1 MMLYKVITISSQ
13 KLRVR
18 AEPSINSDV
27 VGHLYKDNIY
37 ECEPVNDEWAR
48 TTSADTG
55 VIGYVSRDYLQ
66 PCKPVNDDITITFT
80 RDELKSIVDYINS
93 LLGE

>member
-1 MMLYKVITISSQ
+1 MLYKVITISSQ

-27 VGHLYKDNIY
+27 VGHLYKDNVY

-55 VIGYVSRDYLQ
+55 VIGYVSRAYLRLCEQ
-66 PCKPVNDDITITFT
+66 ISDDVTITFS
-80 RDELKSIVDYINS
+80 RAELKSMVDYINS

>member
-1 MMLYKVITISSQ
+1 MLYKVITISSQ

-48 TTSADTG
+48 VTSADTG
-55 VIGYVSRDYLQ
+55 VIGYASLDYLQ
-66 PCKPVNDDITITFT
+66 PCEPVNDDVTITFS
-80 RDELKSIVDYINS
+80 RAELKSMVDYINS

>member
-1 MMLYKVITISSQ
+1 MLYKVITISSQ

-18 AEPSINSDV
+18 AEPSINGDV

-48 TTSADTG
+48 ATSADTG

-66 PCKPVNDDITITFT
+66 LCNPVIDDITITFK
-80 RDELKSIVDYINS
+80 RGELKAMVEYINS
-93 LLGE
+93 LLGA

>member
-1 MMLYKVITISSQ
+1 MLYKVITSSSK

-27 VGHLYKDNIY
+27 VGHLYKYNIY
-37 ECEPVNDEWAR
+37 DCEPVSDEWAR

-55 VIGYVSRDYLQ
+55 VIGYVSREYLQ
-66 PCKPVNDDITITFT
+66 TCVPIADDVTITFS
-80 RDELKSIVDYINS
+80 RAELKSMVDYINS

>member
-1 MMLYKVITISSQ
+1 MLYKVTTVSSK

-27 VGHLYKDNIY
+27 VGHLYKDNVY

-48 TTSADTG
+48 ATSADTG

-66 PCKPVNDDITITFT
+66 MCTPITGDVTITFT
-80 RDELKSIVDYINS
+80 RSELKSMVDYINS

>member
-1 MMLYKVITISSQ
+1 MLYKVITISSK

-27 VGHLYKDNIY
+27 VGHLYKYNIY
-37 ECEPVNDEWAR
+37 NCEPVSDEWAR

-55 VIGYVSRDYLQ
+55 AIGNVSRECSR
-66 PCKPVNDDITITFT
+66 PCKPVENDISITFT
-80 RDELKSIVDYINS
+80 LTYLFSMIDYIYS
-93 LLGE
+93 LL

>member
-1 MMLYKVITISSQ
+1 MLYKVITISSQ

-27 VGHLYKDNIY
+27 VGHLYKNNIY

-48 TTSADTG
+48 VTSADTG
-55 VIGYVSRDYLQ
+55 VTGYVSRDYLQ
-66 PCKPVNDDITITFT
+66 TCEPVNDDITITFT
-80 RDELKSIVDYINS
+80 RDELKSMVDYINS
-93 LLGE
+93 LLGA

>member
-1 MMLYKVITISSQ
+1 MLYKVVTASSQ

-18 AEPSINSDV
+18 AAPSINSDV

-37 ECEPVNDEWAR
+37 DCEPVNDEWAR
-48 TTSADTG
+48 TASVDTG

-66 PCKPVNDDITITFT
+66 PCEPVNDDVTITFS
-80 RDELKSIVDYINS
+80 RAELKSMVDYINS

>member
-1 MMLYKVITISSQ
+1 MYKVITTSSK

-18 AEPSINSDV
+18 AKPSINSDV
-27 VGHLYKDNIY
+27 VGYLYKDNIY
-37 ECEPVNDEWAR
+37 ECEPVNDEWVRA
-48 TTSADTG
+48 TSADTG

-66 PCKPVNDDITITFT
+66 LCVPIKDDVTITFT
-80 RDELKSIVDYINS
+80 RAELKSMVDYINS

>member
-1 MMLYKVITISSQ
+1 MLYKVITISSQ

-18 AEPSINSDV
+18 AEPSINSNV
-27 VGHLYKDNIY
+27 VGHLYKNNVY

-66 PCKPVNDDITITFT
+66 LCTPIAGDVTITFS
-80 RDELKSIVDYINS
+80 RDELKAMVDYINR

>member
-1 MMLYKVITISSQ
+1 MLYKVITISSK

-27 VGHLYKDNIY
+27 VGNLYKDNVY
-37 ECEPVNDEWAR
+37 ECEPVSDEWAR
-48 TTSADTG
+48 ATSADTG

-66 PCKPVNDDITITFT
+66 PCNPVIDDISITFT
-80 RDELKSIVDYINS
+80 RTELKSMIDYINS

>member
-1 MMLYKVITISSQ
+1 MLYKVITASSK

-18 AEPSINSDV
+18 AEPSINSDI
-27 VGHLYKDNIY
+27 VGYLYKDNVY

-48 TTSADTG
+48 VKSEDAG

-66 PCKPVNDDITITFT
+66 LCEPVNDDVAITFS
-80 RDELKSIVDYINS
+80 RAELKSMIDYINS

>member
-1 MMLYKVITISSQ
+1 MLYKVITVISQ

-55 VIGYVSRDYLQ
+55 VIGYVSRAYLQ
-66 PCKPVNDDITITFT
+66 PCEQINDDVTITFT
-80 RDELKSIVDYINS
+80 RAELKSMVDYINS

>member
-1 MMLYKVITISSQ
+1 MLYKVITVSSQ

-18 AEPSINSDV
+18 AEPSINSNV

-48 TTSADTG
+48 ATSADTG
-55 VIGYVSRDYLQ
+55 VIGYVSREYLQ
-66 PCKPVNDDITITFT
+66 LCAPITDDVTITFS
-80 RDELKSIVDYINS
+80 REELKSIVDYINS

>member
-1 MMLYKVITISSQ
+1 MLYKVITISSQ

-18 AEPSINSDV
+18 AEPSINSNV
-27 VGHLYKDNIY
+27 VGHLYKNNVY

-55 VIGYVSRDYLQ
+55 VSGYVSRDYLQ
-66 PCKPVNDDITITFT
+66 LCDPVIDDITITFK
-80 RDELKSIVDYINS
+80 RDELKTMVDYINR
-93 LLGE
+93 LLGA

>member
-1 MMLYKVITISSQ
+1 MLYKVITVSSQ

-18 AEPSINSDV
+18 AEQSINSDV

-37 ECEPVNDEWAR
+37 DCEPVNDEWAR
-48 TTSADTG
+48 ATSADTG

-66 PCKPVNDDITITFT
+66 PCDPANNDVTITFT
-80 RDELKSIVDYINS
+80 RDELKSMADYINR

>member
-1 MMLYKVITISSQ
+1 MQYKVNTVSSQ

-18 AEPSINSDV
+18 SEPSINSDV
-27 VGHLYKDNIY
+27 VGHLYKDNVY
-37 ECEPVNDEWAR
+37 ECEPVNGEWAR
-48 TTSADTG
+48 ATSADTG

-66 PCKPVNDDITITFT
+66 PCESANNDVTITFT
-80 RDELKSIVDYINS
+80 RDELKSMADYINS

>member
-1 MMLYKVITISSQ
+1 MLYKVVTVSSQ

-48 TTSADTG
+48 ATSADTG
-55 VIGYVSRDYLQ
+55 VIGYVSREYLQ
-66 PCKPVNDDITITFT
+66 LCVPITDDVAITFSRT
-80 RDELKSIVDYINS
+80 ELKSMVDYINS

>member
-1 MMLYKVITISSQ
+1 MLYKVITISSQ

-27 VGHLYKDNIY
+27 VGDLYKDNIY

-55 VIGYVSRDYLQ
+55 VVGYVSRVYLQ
-66 PCKPVNDDITITFT
+66 PCTSIVDNVTITFS
-80 RDELKSIVDYINS
+80 RAELKSMVDYINS
-93 LLGE
+93 LLGA

>member
-1 MMLYKVITISSQ
+1 MLYKVITVSSQ

-27 VGHLYKDNIY
+27 VGHLYKDNAY

-48 TTSADTG
+48 ATSADTG
-55 VIGYVSRDYLQ
+55 VIGYVSRDYLRLCE
-66 PCKPVNDDITITFT
+66 PITDDVTITFT
-80 RDELKSIVDYINS
+80 RAELKSMVDYINS

>member
-1 MMLYKVITISSQ
+1 MQYKVNTVSSQ

-18 AEPSINSDV
+18 SEPSINSDV
-27 VGHLYKDNIY
+27 VGHLYKDNVY

-55 VIGYVSRDYLQ
+55 VIGYVSREYLQ
-66 PCKPVNDDITITFT
+66 TCVPIADDVTITFS
-80 RDELKSIVDYINS
+80 RAELKSMVDYINS

>member
-1 MMLYKVITISSQ
+1 MLYKVITISSQ

-27 VGHLYKDNIY
+27 VGHLYKDNTY
-37 ECEPVNDEWAR
+37 NCEPVNDEWAR
-48 TTSADTG
+48 AASADTG
-55 VIGYVSRDYLQ
+55 VMGYVSRAYLR
-66 PCKPVNDDITITFT
+66 PCEQINDDVTMTFT
-80 RDELKSIVDYINS
+80 RAELKSMVDYINS

>member
-1 MMLYKVITISSQ
+1 MLYKVITVSSQ

-27 VGHLYKDNIY
+27 VGYLYKDNIY
-37 ECEPVNDEWAR
+37 NCEPVSDEWAR

-55 VIGYVSRDYLQ
+55 VIGYVSRAYLH
-66 PCKPVNDDITITFT
+66 PCESANNDITITFT
-80 RDELKSIVDYINS
+80 RAELKSMVDYINK

>member
-1 MMLYKVITISSQ
+1 MLYKIITISSQ

-18 AEPSINSDV
+18 AEPSINSNV
-27 VGHLYKDNIY
+27 VGHLYKDNVY

-48 TTSADTG
+48 ATSADTG

-66 PCKPVNDDITITFT
+66 LCPPIADDVTITFS
-80 RDELKSIVDYINS
+80 RAELKSMVDYINS

>member
-1 MMLYKVITISSQ
+1 MLYKVITVSSK
-13 KLRVR
+13 KLRVH

-27 VGHLYKDNIY
+27 IGHLYKDNVY
-37 ECEPVNDEWAR
+37 ECEPANDEWAR
-48 TTSADTG
+48 AISADTG

-66 PCKPVNDDITITFT
+66 LCAPITDDVTITLT
-80 RDELKSIVDYINS
+80 RAELKSIVDYINS

>member
-1 MMLYKVITISSQ
+1 MLYKVITTSSK

-18 AEPSINSDV
+18 EEPSINSDV

-37 ECEPVNDEWAR
+37 ACEPVNDEWAR
-48 TTSADTG
+48 ATSADTG

-66 PCKPVNDDITITFT
+66 QCKSANNDVTITFT
-80 RDELKSIVDYINS
+80 HDELKSMVDYINS

>member
-37 ECEPVNDEWAR
+37 ECEPVNDEWVR

-55 VIGYVSRDYLQ
+55 VIGYASLDYLQ
-66 PCKPVNDDITITFT
+66 PCEPVNDDVTITFS
-80 RDELKSIVDYINS
+80 RAELKSMVDYINS

>member
-1 MMLYKVITISSQ
+1 MLYKVMTVSSQ

-27 VGHLYKDNIY
+27 VGYLYKDNVY

-48 TTSADTG
+48 AASADTG

-66 PCKPVNDDITITFT
+66 LCVPISDDVTITFT
-80 RDELKSIVDYINS
+80 RAELKSIIDYINS
-93 LLGE
+93 LLGA

>member
-1 MMLYKVITISSQ
+1 MLSKVITISSQ

-48 TTSADTG
+48 ATSADTG
-55 VIGYVSRDYLQ
+55 VIGYVSRAYLQ
-66 PCKPVNDDITITFT
+66 PCEPVNDDVTITFS
-80 RDELKSIVDYINS
+80 RAELKSMVDYINS

>member
-1 MMLYKVITISSQ
+1 MLYKVITVSSQ

-18 AEPSINSDV
+18 AEPSINSNI
-27 VGHLYKDNIY
+27 VGYLYKDNIY
-37 ECEPVNDEWAR
+37 NCEPINDEWAR

-55 VIGYVSRDYLQ
+55 VIGYVSLDYLQ
-66 PCKPVNDDITITFT
+66 PCEPVNDDVTITFS
-80 RDELKSIVDYINS
+80 RAELKSIVDYINS